1 MLWFWML
8 VGVGVCQKL
17 RLELMLIGRTK
28 LTTLE
33 IGPGMFYLT
42 CEQLNC
48 VAFPTTTRKLGLTF
62 GRHDRKLVDVNI
74 NSRQAKVRSDR
85 SVSDP
90 SVFDRSVV
98 AISVLEVTVI
108 LSPVNCTARHPNQF
122 EFYSVK
128 ISERWYTICSLIVAP
143 PPSAQLPPPLPLF
156 VVAARRGLNDSLYYN
171 VLPLRTGSVHY
182 TVRGTRDI
190 DIVITKKSKVG
201 RGFLVVLED
210 GVPVPYYI
218 EEKDW
223 KNAVPEIGK
232 SALLYLPPSTG
243 ESVHGE
249 CILER
254 IAEQLQIWKTSR
266 RVDFAG
272 IVDGSSW
279 LQQLEKLRDL
289 SPLGVAP
296 SVVIGKLPTPWKFCF
311 WRPANSQ
318 ILEPQSMP
326 RTHQTSTV
334 VRTPSKRRYS

>member
-1 MLWFWML
+1 MVHNLF
-8 VGVGVCQKL
+8 
-17 RLELMLIGRTK
+17 
-28 LTTLE
+28 
-33 IGPGMFYLT
+33 
-42 CEQLNC
+42 
-48 VAFPTTTRKLGLTF
+48 A
-62 GRHDRKLVDVNI
+62 D
-74 NSRQAKVRSDR
+74 
-85 SVSDP
+85 
-90 SVFDRSVV
+90 
-98 AISVLEVTVI
+98 
-108 LSPVNCTARHPNQF
+108 
-122 EFYSVK
+122 
-128 ISERWYTICSLIVAP
+128 VAP

-190 DIVITKKSKVG
+190 DVVITEKSEVG

-232 SALLYLPPSTG
+232 SALLELPPSTG

-254 IAEQLQIWKTSR
+254 IANRLQFWKTNR
-266 RVDFAG
+266 GVDFPYYLEEKDWKNAVPEIDKSAFG
-272 IVDGSSW
+272 KLQEALISPQLIDVHDGSSSLDGNENQSR
-279 LQQLEKLRDL
+279 LQQLEKL
-289 SPLGVAP
+289 SPLEDAP
-296 SVVIGKLPTPWKFCF
+296 TFVIGKTPWKFCF

-334 VRTPSKRRYS
+334 VRTPSMRRYSQNRHPRKNNAKEGTNRYQTTPALNAEALPFLPARKRNVW